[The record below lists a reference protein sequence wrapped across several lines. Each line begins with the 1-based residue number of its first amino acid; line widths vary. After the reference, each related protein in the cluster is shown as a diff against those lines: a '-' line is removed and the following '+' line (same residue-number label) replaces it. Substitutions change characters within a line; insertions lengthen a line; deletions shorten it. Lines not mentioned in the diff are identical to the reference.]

1 MNCKLKTHKNLAYKD
16 TELKF
21 ENISLIILLYLPL
34 NKTAENMSFLDMI
47 LGALLAFSLYK
58 GIKNG
63 LFIEVASFISL
74 ILGIYL
80 AIKFSSFMKEII
92 VKYVSWNPNTI
103 QVTAFLLTFILV
115 VIGVYLLAKIL
126 TGIADLAFL
135 GWMNKLGGGLFR
147 VLKTILILSIV
158 IALFEK
164 INFNKT
170 FAKKETLDNSVFY
183 NPIKTVAAFVFPSIE
198 KGYESLKKV
207 NAEKET
213 EPTEKE

>member
-1 MNCKLKTHKNLAYKD
+1 
-16 TELKF
+16 
-21 ENISLIILLYLPL
+21 
-34 NKTAENMSFLDMI
+34 MSFLDMI

-74 ILGIYL
+74 VLGIYI

-103 QVTAFLLTFILV
+103 QITAFILTFILV

-135 GWMNKLGGGLFR
+135 GWMNKLGGGFFR

-164 INFNKT
+164 INFNNT

-183 NPIKTVAAFVFPSIE
+183 NPIKTVATFVFPSIE